1 MSFKM
6 FDLIFMVLAT
16 VPSVCNKRH
25 TSCGDVS
32 LIANKAISD
41 SYESPRHIASYLSLP
56 IEVGGENTSFR
67 RVVRG

>member
-6 FDLIFMVLAT
+6 FDLIFMPLAT

-25 TSCGDVS
+25 TSCGDAS

-41 SYESPRHIASYLSLP
+41 SHESSRHIAMYLSP
-56 IEVGGENTSFR
+56 AIEVKKT
-67 RVVRG
+67 

>member
-41 SYESPRHIASYLSLP
+41 SYESPRHIAKSRKNK
-56 IEVGGENTSFR
+56 NTLR
-67 RVVRG
+67 RLTTLERED